1 MLDCSTVN
9 VKYCEIYYECLNDNI
24 FKECLSVQISVSS
37 EFYICK
43 TEVFGKKLISILL
56 GGGENRI
63 PKFNLQNG
71 PRKQGS

>member
-9 VKYCEIYYECLNDNI
+9 VKYCEIYYECLNGNI

-56 GGGENRI
+56 GRGENRI
-63 PKFNLQNG
+63 AKFNLQNG